1 MAVTI
6 QIRRVISPHKRDL
19 AVPLLDQV
27 RDLTR
32 YQNGHLYTEVL
43 SPPEVS
49 EISIENST
57 WSSMVAWKT
66 WESSPDWQKATAR
79 IEKLL
84 DAKTECAVV
93 EAAVG

>member
-6 QIRRVISPHKRDL
+6 QIRRVISPHKRNL

-43 SPPEVS
+43 SPPEAM
-49 EISIENST
+49 ET
-57 WSSMVAWKT
+57 T
-66 WESSPDWQKATAR
+66 
-79 IEKLL
+79 
-84 DAKTECAVV
+84 
-93 EAAVG
+93 